1 MIFDTYKIADINLHH
16 LRETDIEILL
26 SGDQNEVP
34 FFLARTSGGRGVFM
48 YIFTTDD
55 IEQDLAYID
64 NETEIDY
71 LSDNLISILLELRK
85 QNIAYVR
92 FDCDGAL
99 IPGLETFEK

>member
-1 MIFDTYKIADINLHH
+1 
-16 LRETDIEILL
+16 
-26 SGDQNEVP
+26 
-34 FFLARTSGGRGVFM
+34 M